1 MGEIIYEKHFHK
13 ETIEAIEK
21 ERIDF
26 VEAFGE
32 DAEQAPSFNEIMKK
46 IYSNV
51 TYLVLPER
59 EKMAQTFIETA
70 IEISNDY
77 ELDIEIEEHLSHI
90 SATYYFDCGA
100 CMGFLRRII
109 EMSDDISFFDHIKG
123 FDMVMS
129 LDFGAGVIVTI
140 SFHQVDHAP
149 HSQTGTEG
157 NNERLKD
164 RNSLIDKFHR
174 VTSLIFECE

>member
-1 MGEIIYEKHFHK
+1 MGEIIYKKQFHREPID
-13 ETIEAIEK
+13 ETEPEVANFA
-21 ERIDF
+21 DN
-26 VEAFGE
+26 GN
-32 DAEQAPSFNEIMKK
+32 APSFDEIMKE

-59 EKMAQTFIETA
+59 EKMAKTFIKTA

-129 LDFGAGVIVTI
+129 LDFYTKAV
-140 SFHQVDHAP
+140 FKRD
-149 HSQTGTEG
+149 
-157 NNERLKD
+157 RLIHPQWSD
-164 RNSLIDKFHR
+164 LSR
-174 VTSLIFECE
+174 

>member
-13 ETIEAIEK
+13 ETIEELEK
-21 ERIDF
+21 ERIDL

-32 DAEQAPSFNEIMKK
+32 DAKQAPSFNEIMKM

-51 TYLVLPER
+51 TYLALPER

-109 EMSDDISFFDHIKG
+109 EMSDDISQ
-123 FDMVMS
+123 
-129 LDFGAGVIVTI
+129 T
-140 SFHQVDHAP
+140 VDKVA
-149 HSQTGTEG
+149 
-157 NNERLKD
+157 ERQQILLRLFLCKQSSKILEFEHLKAF
-164 RNSLIDKFHR
+164 L
-174 VTSLIFECE
+174 

>member
-13 ETIEAIEK
+13 ETIEEIER

-32 DAEQAPSFNEIMKK
+32 DAEQAPSFDEIMKK

-59 EKMAQTFIETA
+59 EKMAKTFIKTA

-123 FDMVMS
+123 FDMS
-129 LDFGAGVIVTI
+129 CPSTFTQRLYSKGIGLFSPNGLTWA
-140 SFHQVDHAP
+140 A
-149 HSQTGTEG
+149 
-157 NNERLKD
+157 ERRSGFICPLML
-164 RNSLIDKFHR
+164 RELATF
-174 VTSLIFECE
+174 L

>member
-59 EKMAQTFIETA
+59 EKMAKTFIETA

-109 EMSDDISFFDHIKG
+109 EMSDDISFFLTTLRALIWSCPSTFTQRLYSKG
-123 FDMVMS
+123 IGLS
-129 LDFGAGVIVTI
+129 TPNGLT
-140 SFHQVDHAP
+140 
-149 HSQTGTEG
+149 
-157 NNERLKD
+157 
-164 RNSLIDKFHR
+164 
-174 VTSLIFECE
+174 

>member
-13 ETIEAIEK
+13 DTIEEIER

-32 DAEQAPSFNEIMKK
+32 DAEQAPSFDEIMKK

-59 EKMAQTFIETA
+59 EEMAKTFIKTA

-90 SATYYFDCGA
+90 SATYYLDCGA

-129 LDFGAGVIVTI
+129 LDFYTKAV
-140 SFHQVDHAP
+140 FKRD
-149 HSQTGTEG
+149 
-157 NNERLKD
+157 RLIHPQWSALS
-164 RNSLIDKFHR
+164 R
-174 VTSLIFECE
+174 

>member
-13 ETIEAIEK
+13 DTIEEIER

-32 DAEQAPSFNEIMKK
+32 DAEQAPSFDEIMKK

-59 EKMAQTFIETA
+59 EEMAKTFIKTA

-100 CMGFLRRII
+100 CMASLEELLRCRMTSPSLTTLRALIW
-109 EMSDDISFFDHIKG
+109 SCPSTFTQRLYSKG
-123 FDMVMS
+123 IGLS
-129 LDFGAGVIVTI
+129 TPNGL
-140 SFHQVDHAP
+140 P
-149 HSQTGTEG
+149 
-157 NNERLKD
+157 
-164 RNSLIDKFHR
+164 
-174 VTSLIFECE
+174 

>member
-1 MGEIIYEKHFHK
+1 MGEIIYKKQYHR
-13 ETIEAIEK
+13 ETIDEIEAAISDFK
-21 ERIDF
+21 EN
-26 VEAFGE
+26 FG
-32 DAEQAPSFNEIMKK
+32 DASEQSITFDEIMKK

-59 EKMAQTFIETA
+59 EKMAKTFIKTA

-109 EMSDDISFFDHIKG
+109 EMSDDISFFDHIKD

-129 LDFGAGVIVTI
+129 LDFYTKAV
-140 SFHQVDHAP
+140 FKRD
-149 HSQTGTEG
+149 
-157 NNERLKD
+157 RLIQPQWSD
-164 RNSLIDKFHR
+164 LGR
-174 VTSLIFECE
+174 

>member
-51 TYLVLPER
+51 TYLCLLY
-59 EKMAQTFIETA
+59 T
-70 IEISNDY
+70 
-77 ELDIEIEEHLSHI
+77 
-90 SATYYFDCGA
+90 
-100 CMGFLRRII
+100 
-109 EMSDDISFFDHIKG
+109 SDDGHCLS
-123 FDMVMS
+123 
-129 LDFGAGVIVTI
+129 A
-140 SFHQVDHAP
+140 
-149 HSQTGTEG
+149 
-157 NNERLKD
+157 
-164 RNSLIDKFHR
+164 
-174 VTSLIFECE
+174 ECR

>member
-13 ETIEAIEK
+13 ETIEEIER

-32 DAEQAPSFNEIMKK
+32 DAEQAPSFDEIMKK

-59 EKMAQTFIETA
+59 EKMAKTFIKTA

-90 SATYYFDCGA
+90 SAPTILIAARAWDSLEELLRCRMTSPSLTTLRALIWSCPSTFTQRLYSKGIGLFSPDGLTWA
-100 CMGFLRRII
+100 AERRSGFICPLMLR
-109 EMSDDISFFDHIKG
+109 ELATF
-123 FDMVMS
+123 
-129 LDFGAGVIVTI
+129 L
-140 SFHQVDHAP
+140 
-149 HSQTGTEG
+149 
-157 NNERLKD
+157 
-164 RNSLIDKFHR
+164 
-174 VTSLIFECE
+174 

>member
-13 ETIEAIEK
+13 ETIEELEK
-21 ERIDF
+21 ERIDL

-32 DAEQAPSFNEIMKK
+32 DAKQAPSFNEIMKM

-51 TYLVLPER
+51 TYLALPER

-100 CMGFLRRII
+100 CMGFLRRR
-109 EMSDDISFFDHIKG
+109 F
-123 FDMVMS
+123 
-129 LDFGAGVIVTI
+129 
-140 SFHQVDHAP
+140 
-149 HSQTGTEG
+149 
-157 NNERLKD
+157 
-164 RNSLIDKFHR
+164 
-174 VTSLIFECE
+174 

>member
-77 ELDIEIEEHLSHI
+77 ELDIR
-90 SATYYFDCGA
+90 C
-100 CMGFLRRII
+100 
-109 EMSDDISFFDHIKG
+109 
-123 FDMVMS
+123 V
-129 LDFGAGVIVTI
+129 
-140 SFHQVDHAP
+140 
-149 HSQTGTEG
+149 
-157 NNERLKD
+157 
-164 RNSLIDKFHR
+164 
-174 VTSLIFECE
+174 

>member
-13 ETIEAIEK
+13 ETIEEIER

-32 DAEQAPSFNEIMKK
+32 DAEQAPSFDEIMKK

-59 EKMAQTFIETA
+59 EKMAKTFIKTA
-70 IEISNDY
+70 IE
-77 ELDIEIEEHLSHI
+77 IEIEEHLSHI

-129 LDFGAGVIVTI
+129 LDFYTKAV
-140 SFHQVDHAP
+140 FKRD
-149 HSQTGTEG
+149 
-157 NNERLKD
+157 RLIHPQWSD
-164 RNSLIDKFHR
+164 LSR
-174 VTSLIFECE
+174 

>member
-13 ETIEAIEK
+13 ETIEEIER

-32 DAEQAPSFNEIMKK
+32 DAEQAPSFDEIMKK

-59 EKMAQTFIETA
+59 EKMAKTFIKTA

-109 EMSDDISFFDHIKG
+109 TLRALIWSCPSTFTQRLYSKG
-123 FDMVMS
+123 IGLS
-129 LDFGAGVIVTI
+129 TPNGLT
-140 SFHQVDHAP
+140 
-149 HSQTGTEG
+149 
-157 NNERLKD
+157 
-164 RNSLIDKFHR
+164 
-174 VTSLIFECE
+174 

>member
-13 ETIEAIEK
+13 ETIEELEK
-21 ERIDF
+21 ERIDL

-32 DAEQAPSFNEIMKK
+32 DAKQAPSFNEIMKM

-51 TYLVLPER
+51 TYLALPER

-109 EMSDDISFFDHIKG
+109 EMSDDISFFDMIQLFKDVSFFDHLKG
-123 FDMVMS
+123 FDMAMS
-129 LDFGAGVIVTI
+129 LDFYTKAV
-140 SFHQVDHAP
+140 FKR
-149 HSQTGTEG
+149 
-157 NNERLKD
+157 ERLIQPQWSD
-164 RNSLIDKFHR
+164 LSR
-174 VTSLIFECE
+174 

>member
-1 MGEIIYEKHFHK
+1 MGEIIYEKHFYK
-13 ETIEAIEK
+13 ETIEEIEK

-32 DAEQAPSFNEIMKK
+32 DAEQAPSFDEIMKK

-59 EKMAQTFIETA
+59 EKMAKTFIETA

-100 CMGFLRRII
+100 CMGFLKRII

-129 LDFGAGVIVTI
+129 LDFYTKAV
-140 SFHQVDHAP
+140 FKRD
-149 HSQTGTEG
+149 
-157 NNERLKD
+157 RLIQPQWSD
-164 RNSLIDKFHR
+164 LSR
-174 VTSLIFECE
+174 